1 MHFSEDA
8 QDASRPES
16 AAGAGT
22 RPPRTQEG
30 VQDILDLI
38 DKLAEVNQQLREP
51 HHEPQHGPAQAE
63 ELAGQAPQQPLAV
76 SGAEG

>member
-1 MHFSEDA
+1 MDFSDDA
-8 QDASRPES
+8 QDTTPPGDAES
-16 AAGAGT
+16 

-51 HHEPQHGPAQAE
+51 HHEEYGGSG
-63 ELAGQAPQQPLAV
+63 LTGQAPQQPLAV